1 MKARLLILGTLH
13 RGDLHPY
20 EIKRRLE
27 SALVE
32 CYLDVDVGSL
42 YYSIRQLEKDGSIA
56 PVAQERVPRGG
67 VRTIYTITPQG
78 RAEFEEGFYR
88 LFDGD
93 RPVSQTLYGP
103 LLFLHCVPRE
113 KLAQAI
119 KRKIARTE
127 ELIAE
132 LKSLR
137 KEMGE
142 GVSTGGA
149 QLFRHLEK
157 QRRLDRDWLKDLLEE
172 VESGR
177 IRDGNPQ
184 TLPR

>member
-32 CYLDVDVGSL
+32 CYLDVNVGSL
-42 YYSIRQLEKDGSIA
+42 YYTIRQLEKDGSIA

-78 RAEFEEGFYR
+78 RAEFEDGFYR
-88 LFDGD
+88 LFDSD

-103 LLFLHCVPRE
+103 LLFLHCVPPE
-113 KLAQAI
+113 KLAEAI
-119 KRKIARTE
+119 ARKVVRTE

-132 LKSLR
+132 LRSLR
-137 KEMGE
+137 EDIGE

-149 QLFRHLEK
+149 QLFGHLEK
-157 QRRLDRDWLKDLLEE
+157 QRQLDLDWLKELLGE
-172 VESGR
+172 VKAGR
-177 IRDGNPQ
+177 VRAGSPRA
-184 TLPR
+184 LPR